1 MKTFLVNFGV
11 NVAFLGILLL
21 SAGRLSFGPAWVYF
35 AIGML
40 SNVLMRL
47 VLRERPDLAR
57 ERSSPSS
64 GAEAWD
70 KRLLRLAFLLTIS
83 MLVVAGLDSG
93 RFGWTPRVSWI
104 WSAVGAF
111 VILAGT
117 SVFLLAMAE
126 NRFFTAVVR
135 VQRDKGHAVCDSG
148 PYRIIRHPGYTGMIV
163 GTIGV
168 PLLFMSAWSAIPA
181 LLSVVLLVVRT
192 RLEDSL
198 LERELEGYSDYQR
211 QTRYRLVPGIW

>member
-1 MKTFLVNFGV
+1 MKAFLVNSAV
-11 NVAFLGILLL
+11 NVAFLSILLG
-21 SAGRLSFGPAWVYF
+21 SAGRLNYGPAWTYF

-47 VLRERPDLAR
+47 VLRKRPDLAR
-57 ERSSPSS
+57 ERLSPSS

-70 KRLLRLAFLLTIS
+70 KRLLGLGFLLTIC

-93 RFGWTPRVSWI
+93 RFGWTSRMSWI
-104 WSAVGAF
+104 WSAIGAC

-117 SVFLLAMAE
+117 SIFLLAMSE

-135 VQRDKGHAVCDSG
+135 VQRDRSHAVCNSG
-148 PYRIIRHPGYTGMIV
+148 PYRVIRHPGYAGMIV

-168 PLLFMSAWSAIPA
+168 PLLFRSAWSAIPA
-181 LLSVVLLVVRT
+181 LLSVVLLVVRA

-198 LERELEGYSDYQR
+198 LERELEGYSDYQQR
-211 QTRYRLVPGIW
+211 TRYRLVPGIW